1 MASLWFI
8 ADGVKILMRDIQQVL
23 ERWGAWVANNHEDV
37 SWSPIAAGFKGLI
50 PSKVKS
56 RPQCTD
62 DDALIISNCMAQ
74 LNVNNSDLHDFLY
87 DYYVFGMTL
96 MSLGRK
102 HGRSDCWAGRVLQ
115 KAEGVIEGMLIMQG
129 VKLEMDMYVEREPS
143 GSQASQFAGRAGN

>member
-1 MASLWFI
+1 
-8 ADGVKILMRDIQQVL
+8 MRDIQQVL
-23 ERWGAWVANNHEDV
+23 SRWGAWVVNNHESV
-37 SWSPIAAGFKGLI
+37 AWSGVAAGFKGVI

-96 MSLGRK
+96 MGLGRK
-102 HGRSDCWAGRVLQ
+102 HDRSDCWAGRVLQ

-129 VKLEMDMYVEREPS
+129 IKLEMDRYVERERS
-143 GSQASQFAGRAGN
+143 GAQVSQFSGRTGN